1 MEKIN
6 WKHLIEGKRG
16 ELETAIIKQWKLML
30 DEPET
35 TSMRA
40 VVLLWDDGDVT
51 TGYRD
56 QNSFSQGEHD
66 GTAICIASFG
76 STKDECMDEFDS
88 ADEYRKFIEREYLV
102 DVDDILD
109 MAIADIG

>member
-1 MEKIN
+1 MVKIN
-6 WKHLIEGKRG
+6 WKQLIEGKRE
-16 ELETAIIKQWKLML
+16 ELEEAIIEQWKLML

-40 VVLLWDDGDVT
+40 VVLLWEDGEVT

-56 QNSFSQGEHD
+56 QNSFSHGEHD

-76 STKDECMDEFDS
+76 STKDECMSDFEDIN
-88 ADEYRKFIEREYLV
+88 EYKSFMEREYLPGI
-102 DVDDILD
+102 DDIID
-109 MAIADIG
+109 EAIKEF